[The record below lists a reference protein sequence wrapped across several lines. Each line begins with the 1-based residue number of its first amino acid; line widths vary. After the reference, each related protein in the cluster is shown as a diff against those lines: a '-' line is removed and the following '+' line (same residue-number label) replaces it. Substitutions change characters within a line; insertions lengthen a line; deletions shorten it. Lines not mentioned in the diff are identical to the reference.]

1 MKRRDFVAGAAVAGA
16 GAGAAL
22 SLFPA
27 ELRGLERQKGPGGL
41 ERRALGKTG
50 ERLSI
55 VGFGGIVVADAT
67 TEQAAERVR
76 AAVAAGVNYFDVAPS
91 YGNAEDRLGPALEP
105 HRKGVFLACKT
116 QGRTKEAA
124 TKELESS
131 LRKMRTDHFDLYQHH
146 AVTKRK
152 DALTILGPGGAM
164 EAFEA
169 AKKAGKVR
177 FLGFSAH
184 SVEAAITLLDG
195 YAFDTIL
202 FPVNY
207 ATWHA
212 GGFGPQVLAKAKAKG
227 MGILCLKAM
236 AKGPWAEGATKR
248 HAKCWYEPLD
258 TPEAAAMG
266 LRFTL
271 SHPVTAAIPPG
282 DETLFAMALKL
293 AAGFEPLSVAEIEAI
308 KTRGLATAPLFRY
321 PSKDA

>member
-1 MKRRDFVAGAAVAGA
+1 MKRRDFVA

-27 ELRGLERQKGPGGL
+27 GLRGLERERGPGGL

-50 ERLSI
+50 EKLSV
-55 VGFGGIVVADAT
+55 VGFGGIVVMDAT

-76 AAVAAGVNYFDVAPS
+76 AAVEAGVNYFDVAPS
-91 YGNAEDRLGPALEP
+91 YGNAEDMLGPALEP

-116 QGRTKEAA
+116 QGRTRAA
-124 TKELESS
+124 AAAELESS
-131 LRKMRTDHFDLYQHH
+131 LRKMRTEHFDLYQHH
-146 AVTKRK
+146 AVTKK
-152 DALTILGPGGAM
+152 ADVEKILGKGGAM

-184 SVEAAITLLDG
+184 SVEAATALLDG

-202 FPVNY
+202 FPLNY

-212 GGFGPQVLAKAKAKG
+212 GSFGPQVLAKAKEKG

-236 AKGPWAEGATKR
+236 AKGPWPEGATKR
-248 HAKCWYEPLD
+248 HPKCWYEPLD
-258 TPEAAAMG
+258 TPEDAAMG

-293 AAGFEPLSVAEIEAI
+293 AARFEPLTAAEIEAI
-308 KTRGLATAPLFRY
+308 KARGLAAAPLFRY
-321 PSKDA
+321 PSREA

>member
-1 MKRRDFVAGAAVAGA
+1 M
-16 GAGAAL
+16 
-22 SLFPA
+22 FPA
-27 ELRGLERQKGPGGL
+27 GLSGLERGMGPGGL

-50 ERLSI
+50 EKLSVI
-55 VGFGGIVVADAT
+55 GFGGIVVMNAT
-67 TEQAAERVR
+67 TDQAAERVR
-76 AAVAAGVNYFDVAPS
+76 AAVEAGVNYFDVAPS
-91 YGNAEDRLGPALEP
+91 YGNAEDMLGPALEP

-124 TKELESS
+124 TAELESS

-146 AVTKRK
+146 AVTKKK
-152 DALTILGPGGAM
+152 DVETILGPGGAM

-177 FLGFSAH
+177 FVGFSAH
-184 SVEAAITLLDG
+184 SVEAAAALMDG

-212 GGFGPQVLAKAKAKG
+212 GGFGPQVLAKAKEKG

-236 AKGPWAEGATKR
+236 AKGPWPEGATKR
-248 HAKCWYEPLD
+248 YAKCWYEPLD
-258 TPEAAAMG
+258 TPEDAAMG

-282 DETLFAMALKL
+282 DETLFALALKL
-293 AAGFEPLSVAEIEAI
+293 AAGFKPLAPAEVEAI
-308 KTRGLATAPLFRY
+308 KKKGLAAAPLFRY
-321 PSKDA
+321 PSREA

>member
-1 MKRRDFVAGAAVAGA
+1 MHRREFVVRAT

-22 SLFPA
+22 SIFPA
-27 ELRGLERQKGPGGL
+27 GLSGLEREKGPGGL

-50 ERLSI
+50 EKLSVI
-55 VGFGGIVVADAT
+55 GFGGIVVMNAT

-76 AAVAAGVNYFDVAPS
+76 AAVEAGVNYFDVAPS
-91 YGNAEDRLGPALEP
+91 YGNAEDMLGPALEP

-116 QGRTKEAA
+116 QGRTKDAA
-124 TKELESS
+124 NAELESS

-146 AVTKRK
+146 AVTKK
-152 DALTILGPGGAM
+152 ADALKILGPGGAM
-164 EAFEA
+164 EAFAA

-177 FLGFSAH
+177 FVGFSAH
-184 SVEAAITLLDG
+184 SVEAATALMDG

-212 GGFGPQVLAKAKAKG
+212 GGFGPQVLAKAKEKG

-236 AKGPWAEGATKR
+236 AKGPWPEGAPKR
-248 HAKCWYEPLD
+248 YAKCWYEPLD
-258 TPEAAAMG
+258 TPEDAAMG

-271 SHPVTAAIPPG
+271 SHPVTAAVPPG
-282 DETLFAMALKL
+282 DETLFAMALKI
-293 AAGFEPLSVAEIEAI
+293 AAGFQPLAPAEVEAI
-308 KTRGLATAPLFRY
+308 KARGLAAAPLFRY

>member
-1 MKRRDFVAGAAVAGA
+1 MQRREFVVRAT

-22 SLFPA
+22 SIFPA
-27 ELRGLERQKGPGGL
+27 GLSGLEREKGPGGL

-50 ERLSI
+50 EKLSVI
-55 VGFGGIVVADAT
+55 GFGGIVVMNAT

-76 AAVAAGVNYFDVAPS
+76 AAVEAGVNYFDVAPS
-91 YGNAEDRLGPALEP
+91 YGNAEDMLGPALEP

-116 QGRTKEAA
+116 QGRTKDAA
-124 TKELESS
+124 NAELESS

-146 AVTKRK
+146 AVTKK
-152 DALTILGPGGAM
+152 ADALKILGPGGAM
-164 EAFEA
+164 EAFAA

-177 FLGFSAH
+177 FVGFSAH
-184 SVEAAITLLDG
+184 SVEAATALMDG

-212 GGFGPQVLAKAKAKG
+212 GGFGPQVLAKAKEKG

-236 AKGPWAEGATKR
+236 AKGPWPEGAQKR
-248 HAKCWYEPLD
+248 YAKCWYEPLD
-258 TPEAAAMG
+258 TPEDAAMG

-271 SHPVTAAIPPG
+271 SHPVTAAVPPG
-282 DETLFAMALKL
+282 DETLFAMALKI
-293 AAGFEPLSVAEIEAI
+293 AAGFQPLAPAEVEAI
-308 KTRGLATAPLFRY
+308 KARGLAAAPLFRF

>member
-1 MKRRDFVAGAAVAGA
+1 MDRREFVVRAT

-22 SLFPA
+22 SIFPA
-27 ELRGLERQKGPGGL
+27 GLSGLERGMGPGGL

-50 ERLSI
+50 EKLSVI
-55 VGFGGIVVADAT
+55 GFGGIVVMNAT
-67 TEQAAERVR
+67 TDQAAERVR
-76 AAVAAGVNYFDVAPS
+76 AAVEAGVNYFDVAPS
-91 YGNAEDRLGPALEP
+91 YGNAEDMLGPALEP

-124 TKELESS
+124 TAELESS

-146 AVTKRK
+146 AVTKKK
-152 DALTILGPGGAM
+152 DVETILGPGGAM

-177 FLGFSAH
+177 FVGFSAH
-184 SVEAAITLLDG
+184 SVEAAAALMDG

-212 GGFGPQVLAKAKAKG
+212 GGFGPQVLAKAKEKG

-236 AKGPWAEGATKR
+236 AKGPWPEGATKR
-248 HAKCWYEPLD
+248 YAKCWYEPLD
-258 TPEAAAMG
+258 TPEDAAMG

-282 DETLFAMALKL
+282 DETLFALALKL
-293 AAGFEPLSVAEIEAI
+293 AAGFKPLAPAEVEAI
-308 KTRGLATAPLFRY
+308 KKKGLAAAPLFRY
-321 PSKDA
+321 PSREA